1 MEIDDNCSGWNPA
14 YPGCAEA
21 PENPCGQVL
30 YSQQVYEGDCTTQF
44 QVVRTWT
51 AIDAAGN
58 SAQHTQ
64 VISVQDTEGP
74 SFDNVP
80 MDVTIACGDLNH
92 IPAMP
97 EDCAGV
103 DLSFTQ
109 TVAEEGCSP
118 YGLIVRTYTAV
129 DGCGNESTFL
139 QTLHTVDDEAPVVAL
154 DEALLDMSCGMYSE
168 DNDYGLTVS
177 DCSLQA
183 WAESDGVWTRAT
195 SWTGL
200 WQATPWI
207 PRWKCLGLTPRC
219 PSTTKGRATPSTE
232 RSPQWTVAATPAC
245 PTSP

>member
-1 MEIDDNCSGWNPA
+1 M
-14 YPGCAEA
+14 
-21 PENPCGQVL
+21 
-30 YSQQVYEGDCTTQF
+30 
-44 QVVRTWT
+44 
-51 AIDAAGN
+51 
-58 SAQHTQ
+58 
-64 VISVQDTEGP
+64 QDTEGP

-118 YGLIVRTYTAV
+118 HGLIVRTYTAV

-154 DEALLDMSCGMYSE
+154 DEVLLDMSCGMYSE

-183 WAESDGVWTRAT
+183 WAESDGIWTESDILDWSLASDT
-195 SWTGL
+195 VDSEVEVSWVDTQVSINDEGPCYTIDREVT
-200 WQATPWI
+200 AVD
-207 PRWKCLGLTPRC
+207 RC
-219 PSTTKGRATPSTE
+219 GNTCVQLYIE
-232 RSPQWTVAATPAC
+232 RVGHRSAHPVVVVRV
-245 PTSP
+245 